1 MKIEAENTTRVTLE
15 NYEVFD
21 NNSASGS
28 KAVRIEDIETNG
40 IIRIDWTETDG
51 VAGKYHIG
59 IAHFDEIDGQAKLTL
74 RVNGTD
80 VDTYTLDKNLGG
92 DGPNSGNYV
101 GFTDSLSNGDPN
113 PNPIFKD
120 VQLAPGDRIEIV
132 VEADSLDNETFE
144 LGRIDAIEFTSA
156 EVDLFW
162 HNSETGTMGAWRMHG
177 VMGTDLDEAV
187 TIQMESVN
195 SDWEIRAAGDFN
207 GDSHKDMVWRN
218 TANGDIGIWL
228 MNGSQFQEAV
238 SIVPVSDLNWKI
250 HGTGD
255 FNRDQQTDLLWR
267 NDSTGENAVWLMN
280 GTEPNRGVLIQSELA
295 NSKWKILGAGDFDG
309 DKNADVLW
317 LDTENQNVYY
327 WRMAG
332 TDYIE
337 SVFVNNAPLDD
348 TWKFQG
354 VMDFDKNGYD
364 DIFWS
369 NTVDGKT
376 GMWMMNENGYDRPVI
391 AESVDLSWEGHA

>member
-1 MKIEAENTTRVTLE
+1 
-15 NYEVFD
+15 
-21 NNSASGS
+21 
-28 KAVRIEDIETNG
+28 
-40 IIRIDWTETDG
+40 
-51 VAGKYHIG
+51 
-59 IAHFDEIDGQAKLTL
+59 
-74 RVNGTD
+74 
-80 VDTYTLDKNLGG
+80 
-92 DGPNSGNYV
+92 
-101 GFTDSLSNGDPN
+101 
-113 PNPIFKD
+113 
-120 VQLAPGDRIEIV
+120 
-132 VEADSLDNETFE
+132 
-144 LGRIDAIEFTSA
+144 
-156 EVDLFW
+156 
-162 HNSETGTMGAWRMHG
+162 
-177 VMGTDLDEAV
+177 
-187 TIQMESVN
+187 
-195 SDWEIRAAGDFN
+195 
-207 GDSHKDMVWRN
+207 WRN

>member
-1 MKIEAENTTRVTLE
+1 TLE
-15 NYEVFD
+15 
-21 NNSASGS
+21 
-28 KAVRIEDIETNG
+28 
-40 IIRIDWTETDG
+40 
-51 VAGKYHIG
+51 
-59 IAHFDEIDGQAKLTL
+59 
-74 RVNGTD
+74 
-80 VDTYTLDKNLGG
+80 KNLGG
-92 DGPNSGNYV
+92 DGPNPLNYV
-101 GFTDSLSNGDPN
+101 GFTDSLSNSDPN

-120 VQLAPGDRIEIV
+120 VQLAPGYGIEIV

-162 HNSETGTMGAWRMHG
+162 HNSQTGAMGAWRMHG

-207 GDSHKDMVWRN
+207 GDSHKDLVWRN

-228 MNGSQFQEAV
+228 MKGSQFQEAV

-255 FNRDQQTDLLWR
+255 FNGDQQTDLLWR
-267 NDSTGENAVWLMN
+267 NHSTGENAVWLMN
-280 GTEPNRGVLIQSELA
+280 GTEPIQGVLIKSESA
-295 NSKWKILGAGDFDG
+295 NSKWKMVGAGDFDG
-309 DKNADVLW
+309 NDNTDILW
-317 LDTENQNVYY
+317 LNTENQNLYY

-337 SVFVNNAPLDD
+337 SVFVNNAPFDN
-348 TWKFQG
+348 TWKIQG
-354 VMDFDKNGYD
+354 VMDFDDNAYD

-376 GMWMMNENGYDRPVI
+376 GMWMMHENGYDRPVI